1 MNKRDR
7 ERLANDLR
15 ERPLS
20 AGDYCERSNQ
30 WFLMVALK
38 HDEIEWLGGAPER
51 REMSPVDFTRLVMRR
66 YFERAPDQL
75 PPDREVLEL
84 DYGFAQMVFVDD
96 ETMEQIQAECQ
107 RLGVSETDLVRY
119 ALLKIR
125 DEEESRQ
132 ASQPKERRYDSPTSP

>member
-1 MNKRDR
+1 MRQRDR
-7 ERLANDLR
+7 KKLANNLR
-15 ERPLS
+15 TRPLA

-51 REMSPVDFTRLVMRR
+51 REMKPVDFMRR
-66 YFERAPDQL
+66 VMQSYLESAPEQL
-75 PPDREVLEL
+75 PPDREVRQL
-84 DYGFAQMVFVDD
+84 GVGSAQMVLSDD

-125 DEEESRQ
+125 DEEVQKRVSGDDGELFR
-132 ASQPKERRYDSPTSP
+132 